1 MHFVRVGTLDDPAQL
16 PPHIFIFTSSKQPR
30 VVLPGDT
37 PAGPECYSTKDY
49 GPASSLARRSSPCG

>member
-16 PPHIFIFTSSKQPR
+16 PPDIHIFTSSKQPW

-37 PAGPECYSTKDY
+37 PAGPECHSAKDHR
-49 GPASSLARRSSPCG
+49 PAGSLARRSSPCG